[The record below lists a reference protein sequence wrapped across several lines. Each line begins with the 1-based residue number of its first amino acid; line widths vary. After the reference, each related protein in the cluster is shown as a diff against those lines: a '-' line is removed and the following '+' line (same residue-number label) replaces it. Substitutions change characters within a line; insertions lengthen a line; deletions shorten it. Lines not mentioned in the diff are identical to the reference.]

1 LSIVIALNP
10 SDNFTNGFCTLRAS
24 VTLSITGLWQV
35 STRSEGDLKVQ
46 ELADTYY
53 IRNWSLAGCVIL
65 LRALDVLLTPK
76 GAY

>member
-1 LSIVIALNP
+1 
-10 SDNFTNGFCTLRAS
+10 
-24 VTLSITGLWQV
+24 LWQV

>member
-1 LSIVIALNP
+1 LHVAGKRY
-10 SDNFTNGFCTLRAS
+10 TQHYR
-24 VTLSITGLWQV
+24 LWQV